1 MQLALLL
8 ADTDTYAFIY
18 TYVLLSWRLSSA
30 AAMPERINNF
40 QGQSFHKLRRA
51 CLRRGALFKDPLFP
65 PAAQSLFYKRELP
78 PGLTWKRPRVSDIKQ
93 INKVLVLHLCVSHIS
108 LSSDQVRQQQR
119 VNPGVARI
127 NMLHFHQIGLIKA
140 LSIIGE
146 ASCSE
151 SWALGE
157 QVGRAADGLLH

>member
-1 MQLALLL
+1 MQLALILP
-8 ADTDTYAFIY
+8 DTDTYAFIY
-18 TYVLLSWRLSSA
+18 TYVLRLSSA

-93 INKVLVLHLCVSHIS
+93 INKVLVLHLWVCHIS
-108 LSSDQVRQQQR
+108 LSSNQVKQQQR
-119 VNPGVARI
+119 VNPVPLCQLPSGPAQHVTFPSDWV
-127 NMLHFHQIGLIKA
+127 N
-140 LSIIGE
+140 
-146 ASCSE
+146 
-151 SWALGE
+151 
-157 QVGRAADGLLH
+157 